1 MRVASYLTPMVNTH
15 QSKPEQAQEP
25 RQGWPPIHEAN
36 PSALDAVPA
45 PDEEGVVKTG
55 TTVVG
60 LTTADGVV
68 LAADRRASL
77 GGRLVTNKRTQKVEQ
92 LHPTAAAG
100 LSGAVGHIQQF
111 VRLLQAEARLYENRR
126 SEELTMTA
134 LSTLAGNVLRSAPLQ
149 VTPLLGGVDED
160 GGHVF
165 SLDGGGG
172 VLSDTYAAGGSGMQ
186 IAYGVLEQQYDDAL
200 SAKEGRAVAAQAID
214 SASERDT
221 ASGNGLTVATI
232 TSEGVAFDEF
242 DGVSEVA

>member
-1 MRVASYLTPMVNTH
+1 MVNTH
-15 QSKPEQAQEP
+15 QSNTATARDP
-25 RQGWPPIHEAN
+25 RQGWPPIHEAD
-36 PSALDAVPA
+36 PSTLEAAPA
-45 PDEEGVVKTG
+45 PVEDSVAETG

-68 LAADRRASL
+68 MAADRRASV

-92 LHPTAAAG
+92 LHPTAAAA

-111 VRLLQAEARLYENRR
+111 VRVLRAEARLYENRR
-126 SEELTMTA
+126 SEDLTMTA
-134 LSTLAGNVLRSAPLQ
+134 LATLAGNVLRSAPLQ

-172 VLSDTYAAGGSGMQ
+172 VLSDSYAAGGSGMQ
-186 IAYGVLEQQYDDAL
+186 LAYGVLEQHFEDDLTAE
-200 SAKEGRAVAAQAID
+200 AGRSVAAQAIA